1 LVSSNILLHCPAPDV
16 KSCVVCRLMPYPPE
30 LLQLIPPGLHGAIFL
45 PSVGRSSLASSL
57 AGGDYDG
64 DLFLLLWEPQILSN
78 FRQIDPPPYIAPSK
92 SSSGSSSIGLR
103 GGSSQG
109 GSGANSRMVGA
120 GSSSGAATGSGSSS
134 GGRWVIP
141 ADAGWE
147 DVERLLTQYYSYCV
161 EVSGVMGEAH
171 NIWELL
177 ADQHGAGHGQCQ
189 DLAAM

>member
-1 LVSSNILLHCPAPDV
+1 
-16 KSCVVCRLMPYPPE
+16 MPYPPE
-30 LLQLIPPGLHGAIFL
+30 LLQLIPAGLHGAIFL
-45 PSVGRSSLASSL
+45 PSVGHSSLAASL

-64 DLFLLLWEPQILSN
+64 DLFLLLWEPQILSH

-92 SSSGSSSIGLR
+92 SSSSSVSVS

-109 GSGANSRMVGA
+109 AAGTGSRVLAGGSG
-120 GSSSGAATGSGSSS
+120 SSAATGSS
-134 GGRWVIP
+134 GGRWAIP
-141 ADAGWE
+141 ADAGWQE
-147 DVERLLTQYYSYCV
+147 VERLLTQYYSYCV
-161 EVSGVMGEAH
+161 QVSGVMGEAH

>member
-1 LVSSNILLHCPAPDV
+1 
-16 KSCVVCRLMPYPPE
+16 MPYPPE

-45 PSVGRSSLASSL
+45 PSVGHSSLASRL

-64 DLFLLLWEPQILSN
+64 DLFLLLWEPQILSH

-92 SSSGSSSIGLR
+92 SSSSSHGLSGS
-103 GGSSQG
+103 SSQG
-109 GSGANSRMVGA
+109 GDGTSRRVVGA
-120 GSSSGAATGSGSSS
+120 GSSSSVATGSGSGS

-147 DVERLLTQYYSYCV
+147 DVEQLLTHYYSYCV

-177 ADQHGAGHGQCQ
+177 ADQLGAGHGQCQ

>member
-1 LVSSNILLHCPAPDV
+1 
-16 KSCVVCRLMPYPPE
+16 MPYPPE

-78 FRQIDPPPYIAPSK
+78 FRQIDPPPYIAPAK
-92 SSSGSSSIGLR
+92 SSSSSIGPSN
-103 GGSSQG
+103 GSSQG
-109 GSGANSRMVGA
+109 GDGTSSRVVGA
-120 GSSSGAATGSGSSS
+120 SSSSAAAVSGSSS
-134 GGRWVIP
+134 GWRWAIP

-147 DVERLLTQYYSYCV
+147 DVERLLTQYYSYCGH
-161 EVSGVMGEAH
+161 VSGVRGEAH

-177 ADQHGAGHGQCQ
+177 ADQHGAGQGQCQ